1 MITIKGLYKNFGEL
15 EVLRGID
22 EHINKGEVVVVIG
35 PSGSGKSTFLR
46 CINLLEQPTKGGI
59 LIEGVSIT
67 DKHSDI
73 NKIRQ
78 KVGMVFQQFNLF
90 PHLSVMDNITLAPMK
105 LKNMSKE
112 QAQEIAIGLL
122 KQVGLSEKAKS
133 YPNQL
138 SGGQKQRIAIA
149 RALAMEPDIMLFDEP
164 TSALD
169 PEMVGEV
176 LEVMKQLALE
186 GMTMVVVTHEMG
198 FAREVGN
205 RVLFMDEGV
214 IVEQAEP
221 KELFGNPKNH
231 RTKAFLSKVL

>member
-1 MITIKGLYKNFGEL
+1 MVPER
-15 EVLRGID
+15 VLF
-22 EHINKGEVVVVIG
+22 KVYYL
-35 PSGSGKSTFLR
+35 P
-46 CINLLEQPTKGGI
+46 EQPTKGGI

-122 KQVGLSEKAKS
+122 KQVGLSEKAKF

-149 RALAMEPDIMLFDEP
+149 RALAMEPI
-164 TSALD
+164 
-169 PEMVGEV
+169 
-176 LEVMKQLALE
+176 
-186 GMTMVVVTHEMG
+186 
-198 FAREVGN
+198 
-205 RVLFMDEGV
+205 
-214 IVEQAEP
+214 
-221 KELFGNPKNH
+221 
-231 RTKAFLSKVL
+231 